1 VTPKGEY
8 AGGVIAPGIM
18 ISLEALFERASKL
31 PRVELV
37 KPKEIIGKNT
47 VSAIQAGI
55 VYGYISLVD
64 GIVERMK
71 KAVSTNPR
79 VIATGGL
86 AKLIY
91 GESQSIEE
99 VDELLTLRGLKI
111 LYEKNK
117 DLHKLRP

>member
-1 VTPKGEY
+1 
-8 AGGVIAPGIM
+8 
-18 ISLEALFERASKL
+18 
-31 PRVELV
+31 
-37 KPKEIIGKNT
+37 
-47 VSAIQAGI
+47 
-55 VYGYISLVD
+55 
-64 GIVERMK
+64 MK

-117 DLHKLRP
+117 DVHKVRP

>member
-1 VTPKGEY
+1 
-8 AGGVIAPGIM
+8 
-18 ISLEALFERASKL
+18 
-31 PRVELV
+31 
-37 KPKEIIGKNT
+37 
-47 VSAIQAGI
+47 
-55 VYGYISLVD
+55 VD

-117 DLHKLRP
+117 DLHKVRP